1 MKASDLVA
9 IAVIAAGLFWPQL
22 KEKLPFPVPGPA
34 PAPSPNVV
42 VPDAAAQAAVAPVQT
57 LLKGHPS
64 RAVFAAYFAEFGD
77 LIQKRPA
84 DFKTVGDLVKQHEI
98 ASDLFFDLDPN
109 LVPGLSGA
117 VETSLKALLG
127 EEDKAVDQA
136 SALRATRALQ
146 WAAQ

>member
-22 KEKLPFPVPGPA
+22 KEKLPFPIPGPA

-42 VPDAAAQAAVAPVQT
+42 VPDAAAQAAVAPVQAV
-57 LLKGHPS
+57 LKTHPN
-64 RAVFAAYFAEFGD
+64 RAVYAAYFAEFGD

-84 DFKTVGDLVKQHEI
+84 EFKTCGDLVKQHEI

-109 LVPGLSGA
+109 VVPGLSAAVDGA
-117 VETSLKALLG
+117 IKALLG
-127 EEDKAVDQA
+127 DDDKAIDQA
-136 SALRATRALQ
+136 AALRAVRSLQ

>member
-22 KEKLPFPVPGPA
+22 KERLPLTLPGPA

-42 VPDAAAQAAVAPVQT
+42 VPDAAAQAAVVPVQS
-57 LLKGHPS
+57 LLKGHPA
-64 RAVFAAYFAEFGD
+64 RAAYAAYFAEFGD

-84 DFKTVGDLVKQHEI
+84 DFKTVGDIIKQHEI

-109 LVPGLSGA
+109 LVPGLSAAVDGA
-117 VETSLKALLG
+117 IKAMLG
-127 EEDKAVDQA
+127 DDDKAIDQA
-136 SALRATRALQ
+136 AALRAVRAIQ